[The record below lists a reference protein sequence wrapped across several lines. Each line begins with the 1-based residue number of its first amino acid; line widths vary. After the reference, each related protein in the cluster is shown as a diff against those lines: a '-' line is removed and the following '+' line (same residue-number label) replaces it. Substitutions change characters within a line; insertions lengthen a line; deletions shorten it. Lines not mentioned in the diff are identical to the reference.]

1 MSTPNTKLF
10 ARLTTWC
17 ESPTT
22 TEELEGLLK
31 EARTED
37 LLAFTAAE
45 EASPQVGTLAWAELG
60 RRKGYFDFEYLTT
73 NTSGQLK
80 LELRGTA
87 RSVSQPTLRA
97 RRKA

>member
-1 MSTPNTKLF
+1 MNPSNTLF
-10 ARLTTWC
+10 SRLVQWC
-17 ESPTT
+17 ANPTT
-22 TEELEGLLK
+22 TEELDAILK
-31 EARTED
+31 EASLRNLFDFVLIES
-37 LLAFTAAE
+37 
-45 EASPQVGTLAWAELG
+45 ASPEVGTLAWAEIG